1 MPKAYWIGS
10 RMTIKDPEKLRAYA
24 ELAGKAVSE
33 YGGIYLARGPET
45 QAFEG
50 PDQARAV
57 IIEFKDKES
66 AVACHDSETYQAA
79 LEKLDNGVERDLFVV
94 EGVE

>member
-1 MPKAYWIGS
+1 MPKAYWIGA
-10 RMTIKDPEKLRAYA
+10 RKTIKEPEKLRAYA

-50 PDQARAV
+50 LDQTRAE
-57 IIEFKDKES
+57 INEFKDKES
-66 AVACHDSETYQAA
+66 AVAYHNLETYQAA
-79 LEKLDNGVERDLFVV
+79 LEKLDNGVERDLFAV
-94 EGVE
+94 ESAE